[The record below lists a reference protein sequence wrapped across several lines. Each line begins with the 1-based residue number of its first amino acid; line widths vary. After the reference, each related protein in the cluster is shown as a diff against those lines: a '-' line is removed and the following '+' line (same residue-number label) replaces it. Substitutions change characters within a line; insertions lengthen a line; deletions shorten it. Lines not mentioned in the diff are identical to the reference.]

1 MAYTQTMLAANTPV
15 KYSLKLVEILYN
27 ETIYTKVTNT
37 DYDGEIK
44 NEGDR
49 VRVRTLGKVVL
60 STYTKGMT
68 LAGQDLAPIF
78 EDLIVDK
85 ASYFKFPVDDI
96 DKLQNDINTINEYAA
111 LSKQAMQ
118 ETLDT
123 DVLTYMAQNVHP
135 DSLIGTTYNTGTG
148 VVTTGTGACVGT
160 GTTWTNAMVG
170 SYWQSATGH
179 STKYIVTS
187 VTSATAAIIAD
198 IGTVT
203 GVTSGTYAGGNLILA
218 GGTYSGGAA
227 SGTATLTAATPV
239 AVTKANI
246 YSQIVLLRTK
256 LGQKLTP
263 KEGRFLVVNAEFE
276 GILLQAPEFIPAVG
290 VAYEDAVKGARI
302 GRIGGFDVYSSELVP
317 GNNTQGY
324 FFIAGTRDFCA
335 MALQI
340 MKTSISDSSMD
351 PATFTSTVKGLLV
364 WGKKVFAGNR
374 GRGAALR
381 ATLA

>member
-1 MAYTQTMLAANTPV
+1 MTYTQTMLAANTPI

-37 DYDGEIK
+37 NYEGEIR

-60 STYTKGMT
+60 STYTKGMA
-68 LAGQDLAPIF
+68 LASQDLAPIF

-85 ASYFKFPVDDI
+85 AQYFKFPVDDI
-96 DKLQNDINTINEYAA
+96 DKLQNDVNTINEYAA

-135 DSLIGTTYNTGTG
+135 DNLIGTTYNTGTA
-148 VVTTGTGACVGT
+148 VVTTGTGAAVGT

-179 STKYIVTS
+179 STRYIVVS
-187 VTSATAAIIAD
+187 VTSSTAAIIAD

-203 GVTSGTYAGGNLILA
+203 GSTGSYSGGNLVLT

-227 SGTATLTAATPV
+227 SGVSTLTAATAL
-239 AVTKANI
+239 AVTKGNI
-246 YSQIVLLRTK
+246 YSQIVLLRTR

-263 KEGRFLVVNAEFE
+263 KEGRFLIVNAEFE
-276 GILLQAPEFIPAVG
+276 GILLQAPEFIPAIG

-302 GRIGGFDVYSSELVP
+302 GRIGGFDVFSSELVP

-324 FFIAGTRDFCA
+324 FFIAGTKDFCA

-340 MKTSISDSSMD
+340 MKTSISDSSQD
-351 PATFTSTVKGLLV
+351 PNSFTSTVKGLLV

-381 ATLA
+381 ATLS